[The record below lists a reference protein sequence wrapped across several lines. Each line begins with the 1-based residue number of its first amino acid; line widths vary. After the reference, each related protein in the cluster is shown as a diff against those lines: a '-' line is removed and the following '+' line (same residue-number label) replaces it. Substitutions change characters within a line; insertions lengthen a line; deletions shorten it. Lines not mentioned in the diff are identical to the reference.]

1 MDLDEKQYKPNTIH
15 AIISRAK
22 NDLLSPAQFAER
34 VNKFYEEVAARV
46 YKRYEELLLTNNAAD
61 FDDLILLTYQL
72 WRRHPDILRQY
83 QERYKYIHVDE
94 FQDTN
99 KAQYELIRLLG
110 AGTPESPGHMNV
122 CAVADDD
129 QCLVAGTRISMADR
143 TPRPIQAGKARRSGL
158 SPLGSGGFPP
168 ARGA

>member
-1 MDLDEKQYKPNTIH
+1 MDLDEKPDKANAIH
-15 AIISRAK
+15 AIISRAR
-22 NDLLSPAQFAER
+22 NDLLSPAPFAEP

-110 AGTPESPGHMNV
+110 AGTAETPGHMNV

-129 QCLVAGTRISMADR
+129 QCLIEGTLITMADGSQ
-143 TPRPIQAGKARRSGL
+143 RPIEHVMVGDQVL
-158 SPLGSGGFPP
+158 SAYGSGDF
-168 ARGA
+168 RS

>member
-1 MDLDEKQYKPNTIH
+1 MPSSAWKK
-15 AIISRAK
+15 K
-22 NDLLSPAQFAER
+22 
-34 VNKFYEEVAARV
+34 KVAARV

-72 WRRHPDILRQY
+72 WRRHPNILRQY

-110 AGTPESPGHMNV
+110 AGTPETPGHMNV

-129 QCLVAGTRISMADR
+129 QCLVAGARHPLPAP
-143 TPRPIQAGKARRSGL
+143 TPRP
-158 SPLGSGGFPP
+158 P
-168 ARGA
+168 GAP